1 VDALQ
6 TVINSVVVAAVGLVL
21 VRMTTNLRQELKA
34 DIGRV
39 ESRLKEDFRRLQG
52 ELKQGN
58 LRLEGGLK
66 EEIGRVEGGLKEEI
80 GRVQGGLN
88 AFRAEW
94 KLEMAELRAEIRET
108 RSDLTRVALAVGAER
123 RAGRQE
129 A

>member
-6 TVINSVVVAAVGLVL
+6 TAINAVVVTAVGLVL
-21 VRMTTNLRQELKA
+21 VRLTTNLRQELKA

-39 ESRLKEDFRRLQG
+39 EV
-52 ELKQGN
+52 
-58 LRLEGGLK
+58 GLK
-66 EEIGRVEGGLKEEI
+66 EEIGRVE
-80 GRVQGGLN
+80 GGLN